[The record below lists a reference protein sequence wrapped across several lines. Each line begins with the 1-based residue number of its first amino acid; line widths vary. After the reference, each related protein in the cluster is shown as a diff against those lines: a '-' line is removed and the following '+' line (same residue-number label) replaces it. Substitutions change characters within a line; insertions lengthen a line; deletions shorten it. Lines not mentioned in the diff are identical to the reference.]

1 LGFGEERCDVRV
13 AQGEIHPEE
22 LVGIVLLEADDAHDV
37 RPVLR
42 AERRQREA
50 SVPLDGASEGGEPMD
65 DLWRLRWREPEREGR
80 SEHGVRDGSA
90 LIGRNHRGSRVAGRH
105 LFDGI
110 FLCLRLGGRAGAGG
124 AFDVNHVV
132 IGQSAGIAVICLL

>member
-1 LGFGEERCDVRV
+1 
-13 AQGEIHPEE
+13 
-22 LVGIVLLEADDAHDV
+22 
-37 RPVLR
+37 
-42 AERRQREA
+42 
-50 SVPLDGASEGGEPMD
+50 
-65 DLWRLRWREPEREGR
+65 
-80 SEHGVRDGSA
+80 
-90 LIGRNHRGSRVAGRH
+90 